1 MISKDKNAIVTGGSR
16 GIGKAIAVELAQ
28 NGINIALIYGG
39 NNLAAEKTVKEIA
52 GFNVKVNA
60 YQCDVSLFSETK
72 KTMEQILLEYDHID
86 ILVNNAGINKDGLI
100 LNMTEDNF
108 DKVIATNLKG
118 TYNMIRHIYSHMM
131 KRRQGRIVNM
141 SSVAGITGNAGQA
154 NYASAKAGIIGLTK
168 SVSKELAK
176 RNVTC
181 NAVAPGFIKTD
192 MTASLTDKV
201 VDAALLEIPL
211 KRMGEPG
218 EVAKLVAFLASDHAA
233 YITGQ
238 VIQIDGGLCM

>member
-1 MISKDKNAIVTGGSR
+1 MSTNKNAIITGGSR
-16 GIGKAIAVELAQ
+16 GIGRAIALELAQ
-28 NGINIALIYGG
+28 NGVNIALIYGV
-39 NNLAAEKTVKEIA
+39 NKPTAEKTAKEIA
-52 GFNVKVNA
+52 ALNVKVAA
-60 YQCDVSLFSETK
+60 YQCDVSSFTETK
-72 KTMEQILLEYDHID
+72 NTVEHIIHEFDHID
-86 ILVNNAGINKDGLI
+86 ILVNNAGINRDGLI

-108 DKVIATNLKG
+108 DQVIATNLKG

-131 KRRQGRIVNM
+131 KRRQGRIINM

-168 SVSKELAK
+168 SVSRELAK

-192 MTASLTDKV
+192 MTAALSEKV
-201 VDAALLEIPL
+201 MDAALMEIPL
-211 KRMGEPG
+211 KRIGEAE
-218 EVAKLVAFLASDHAA
+218 EVAKLVAYLASDQAA

>member
-1 MISKDKNAIVTGGSR
+1 MSTNKNAIITGGSR
-16 GIGKAIAVELAQ
+16 GIGRAIALELAQ
-28 NGINIALIYGG
+28 NGVNIALIYGV
-39 NNLAAEKTVKEIA
+39 NKPAAEKTAKEIA
-52 GFNVKVNA
+52 ALNVKVAA
-60 YQCDVSLFSETK
+60 YQCDVSSFTETK
-72 KTMEQILLEYDHID
+72 NTVEHIIHEFDHID
-86 ILVNNAGINKDGLI
+86 ILVNNAGINRDGLI

-108 DKVIATNLKG
+108 DQVIATNLKG

-131 KRRQGRIVNM
+131 KRRQGRIINM

-168 SVSKELAK
+168 SVSRELAK

-192 MTASLTDKV
+192 MTAALSEKV
-201 VDAALLEIPL
+201 MDAALMEIPL
-211 KRMGEPG
+211 KRIGEAE
-218 EVAKLVAFLASDHAA
+218 EVAKLVAYLASDQAA